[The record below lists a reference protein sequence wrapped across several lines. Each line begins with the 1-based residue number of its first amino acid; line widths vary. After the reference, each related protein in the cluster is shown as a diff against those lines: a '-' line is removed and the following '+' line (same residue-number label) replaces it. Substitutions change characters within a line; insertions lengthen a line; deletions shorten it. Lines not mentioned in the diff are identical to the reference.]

1 VGVEFRMN
9 PNWERDL
16 KKEANA
22 KIDEALRKAAP
33 VTKCPD
39 HPEGRFTIEAGADGP
54 RVRGCCEK
62 GIGLVMKQAGL

>member
-9 PNWERDL
+9 PDWQRDL
-16 KKEANA
+16 KKEVNA
-22 KIDEALRKAAP
+22 RIEEALREAAP

-39 HPEGRFTIEAGADGP
+39 HPEGHFTIETGADGP

-62 GIGLVMKQAGL
+62 GIRLVMQQAGL